1 MRSLILCVFCLLT
14 FRTFSQDLNAR
25 VQVLSPQL
33 QSTNKR
39 VLDVL
44 ESNIRDFLN
53 NRKWTTD
60 VLQPQERIDC
70 NFILT
75 ITEWD
80 GSSNFKAE
88 AQIQSSRPVYNTSY
102 NSTILNITDKDFDFS
117 YDEGQPLDFSNESYI
132 GNLTSLLG
140 YYAYVISGFDS
151 DTFSRFGGTS
161 YFSKAQVVLN
171 NAQNAPYKGWKAFDG
186 LRNRFW
192 LLENLSNKA
201 YSPIREAMYEYHRQG
216 MDIMTDDQQKGA
228 KIIENILPALQK
240 IDKQKQGSMLNQIFF
255 TAKADEMINIFTASG
270 PQEKIRAYNVLSEID
285 PANLPKY
292 EILKKSR

>member
-1 MRSLILCVFCLLT
+1 MRFIVLCTLCFLT
-14 FRTFSQDLNAR
+14 FGAHSQDLNAR
-25 VQVLSPQL
+25 VQVLSPQI

-53 NRKWTTD
+53 NRKWAQD
-60 VLQPQERIDC
+60 VLQFQERIDC
-70 NFILT
+70 NFIIT

-102 NSTILNITDKDFDFS
+102 NSTILNITDKNFDFS
-117 YDEGQPLDFSNESYI
+117 YAEGQPLDFSDENYI

-140 YYAYVISGFDS
+140 YYAYVIIGFDF
-151 DTFSRFGGTS
+151 DTFSKLGGSS

-171 NAQNAPYKGWKAFDG
+171 NAQNAPYTGWKAFDG

-192 LLENLSNKA
+192 LLENVSNKA
-201 YSPIREAMYEYHRQG
+201 YNPIREALYEYHRHG
-216 MDIMTDDQQKGA
+216 MDIMADNQVKGM
-228 KIIENILPALQK
+228 KVILNILPELQK

-255 TAKADEMINIFTASG
+255 TAKADEMVNIFKSSS
-270 PQEKIRAYNVLSEID
+270 PQEKTKAYNILSEID
-285 PANLPKY
+285 PANSLKY
-292 EILKKSR
+292 ETLKSSR